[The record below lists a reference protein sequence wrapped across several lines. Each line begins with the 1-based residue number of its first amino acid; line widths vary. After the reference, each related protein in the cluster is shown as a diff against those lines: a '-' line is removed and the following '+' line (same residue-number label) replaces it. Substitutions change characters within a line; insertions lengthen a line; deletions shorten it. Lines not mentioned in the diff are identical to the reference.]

1 MPRMRW
7 PPSAVLTTAQAAHHV
22 GLAASTLEKLRH
34 PEAQGGPPWL
44 VLLKGA
50 IRYRIG
56 DLDEWLERHV
66 TGRNHLR
73 CAECPLNRRGPDC
86 AGTRHRKP

>member
-1 MPRMRW
+1 MPRRRW
-7 PPSAVLTTAQAAHHV
+7 PQSAVMTTAQAAHHI

-50 IRYRIG
+50 IRYRVS
-56 DLDEWLERHV
+56 DLDEWLAERV
-66 TGRNHLR
+66 TGRTHPR
-73 CAECPLNRRGPDC
+73 CPDCPLNRRGK
-86 AGTRHRKP
+86 A